1 MSLIHEKFIQIC
13 KSSPFLRKMNKKTKQ
28 NEQKTCLG
36 KSQKKET
43 KLTYQH
49 TKMVNFFRRNKI
61 LFYAY

>member
-1 MSLIHEKFIQIC
+1 MKEFMQIC
-13 KSSPFLRKMNKKTKQ
+13 KTEFNLSQK

-43 KLTYQH
+43 KLANQH
-49 TKMVNFFRRNKI
+49 SKMVNFFRRNKI